1 MSALNSNLTTTQVQ
15 YLPTTEI
22 NQAAVFVQ
30 LTTASTST
38 NCRTCNSTV
47 QNYNIYK
54 DYYALE
60 VTFLTSET
68 NANID
73 LGI

>member
-1 MSALNSNLTTTQVQ
+1 MSALNSNLPTTQVQ
-15 YLPTTEI
+15 YLPTTET
-22 NQAAVFVQ
+22 NQAAVYVQ

-38 NCRTCNSTV
+38 NCKTCNSTV
-47 QNYNIYK
+47 HNYNIYQ

-60 VTFLTSET
+60 VTFLRSET
-68 NANID
+68 NTNIV

>member
-1 MSALNSNLTTTQVQ
+1 MSALNSNLPTTQMQ
-15 YLPTTEI
+15 YLATTET
-22 NQAAVFVQ
+22 NQVAVYVQ
-30 LTTASTST
+30 LMTASTST

-47 QNYNIYK
+47 HNYNIYQ

-60 VTFLTSET
+60 VTFLRSET
-68 NANID
+68 NTNIV